1 MSYGKFSP
9 VKNTVDDLFPAGEEI
24 PTGEEMAK
32 YCPIDPPSNSG
43 LIYCDPKLRPIT
55 AITAKGNINFPKTP
69 PCDNVFVGNGSI
81 DDHGYLHGEGV
92 VTGNLFTVRANFVHG
107 KINDTEAI
115 FYFHNGTVKKAC
127 ILLDTFI
134 Y

>member
-32 YCPIDPPSNSG
+32 YCPIYPATNAG
-43 LIYCDPKLRPIT
+43 VVYCDPKMRPIR
-55 AITAKGNINFPKTP
+55 AITGTGPISYPKTP
-69 PCDNVFVGNGSI
+69 PCDNVLVGSGPL
-81 DDHGYLHGEGV
+81 DDYGYLHGEGV
-92 VTGNLFTVRANFVHG
+92 VTGNLFTVKTNFVHG